1 LKILEKK
8 VLDEQ
13 LRKDG
18 GRERTIGE
26 KKEPDFSVAE
36 TVEIEVEG
44 GSKDLHQIGR
54 HAENLIH

>member
-1 LKILEKK
+1 
-8 VLDEQ
+8 